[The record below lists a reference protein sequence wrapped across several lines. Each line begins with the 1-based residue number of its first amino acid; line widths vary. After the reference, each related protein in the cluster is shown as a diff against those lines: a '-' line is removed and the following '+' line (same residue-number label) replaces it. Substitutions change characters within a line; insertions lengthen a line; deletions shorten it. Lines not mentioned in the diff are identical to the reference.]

1 MIKIDKKEI
10 LEKIN
15 YTELAYSRIRKKLS
29 IQLVNKEIENY
40 IFMAIKETPLEC
52 FEKIGKNYYI
62 TNLKLG
68 FRITINAST
77 TRIITVDKVSKSE
90 D

>member
-1 MIKIDKKEI
+1 MIRIDKEGI

-15 YTELAYSRIRKKLS
+15 YTELVYGRIRKKLS
-29 IQLVNKEIENY
+29 TQMVNKEIEDY

-62 TNLKLG
+62 TNSKLG
-68 FRITINAST
+68 FRITINSYT
-77 TRIITVDKVSKSE
+77 TRIITVDKVNKTE